1 MKEYTTQPGVN
12 GSWGKSA
19 VTNNDNVKTGRIAVR
34 AASAVAAISVYLLLA
49 CAFPAAA
56 DFFQYTDKDGTVVI
70 VDDEGKIPE
79 KYRKKTKTTKS
90 AKSANSAVTAVKIQ
104 NNNVFVPV
112 TLCYRN
118 KSVEVTMLLD
128 TGASTTIIS
137 IDVAKRL
144 GIAPESTELGISR
157 VADGRLLQTF
167 VTSLDYLSVG
177 PKVKSGL
184 QVSIMPSSG
193 PPLPFDGLLG
203 MNFLGDFN
211 YQLDVNNEM
220 INWMQ

>member
-1 MKEYTTQPGVN
+1 MTTD
-12 GSWGKSA
+12 
-19 VTNNDNVKTGRIAVR
+19 DNVKTAGIAVR
-34 AASAVAAISVYLLLA
+34 AGSAIAAISAYLLLA

-70 VDDEGKIPE
+70 VDDESRIPE
-79 KYRKKTKTTKS
+79 KYRKKTKTTKTS
-90 AKSANSAVTAVKIQ
+90 KSDQSTRTAVKIQ
-104 NNNVFVPV
+104 NNKVIVPV
-112 TLCYRN
+112 TLGYRN
-118 KSVEVTMLLD
+118 KTVEATMLLD
-128 TGASTTIIS
+128 TGASTTTIS

-144 GIAPESTELGISR
+144 GITPESTELGISR
-157 VADGRLLQTF
+157 VADGRMLQTF

-177 PKVKSGL
+177 PKVKNGL

-203 MNFLGDFN
+203 MNFLGDFS
-211 YQLDVNNEM
+211 YHLDVNNEM